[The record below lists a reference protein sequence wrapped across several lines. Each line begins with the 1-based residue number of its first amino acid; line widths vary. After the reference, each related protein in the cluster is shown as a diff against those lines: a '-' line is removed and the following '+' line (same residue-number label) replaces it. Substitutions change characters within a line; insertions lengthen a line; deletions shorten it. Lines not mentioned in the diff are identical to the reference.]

1 MILRCLWEHNGD
13 DTLLWALDYPGAFTR
28 GSSLDGALKKMPAEI
43 AAYLT
48 RAGKSL
54 PDDGIC
60 PEVTVDAPCGLAVS
74 DADSDVIF
82 PEESQS
88 MTADEYAA
96 LKRLVMKSALD
107 FQALFDSIP
116 DENAPLKPRRD
127 TFYGS
132 VPCTAREMYDHTRSV
147 NDYYFAEIGVATH
160 HEGDIAACR
169 AHGFSQ
175 LEVQTDFL
183 TRPACEGSYGE
194 MWSLRK
200 VLRRFLWHDRI
211 HAKALY
217 RSART
222 VFPGQI
228 PDVFSFGE

>member
-1 MILRCLWEHNGD
+1 
-13 DTLLWALDYPGAFTR
+13 
-28 GSSLDGALKKMPAEI
+28 MPAEI

-160 HEGDIAACR
+160 H
-169 AHGFSQ
+169 
-175 LEVQTDFL
+175 
-183 TRPACEGSYGE
+183 
-194 MWSLRK
+194 
-200 VLRRFLWHDRI
+200 
-211 HAKALY
+211 
-217 RSART
+217 
-222 VFPGQI
+222 
-228 PDVFSFGE
+228 